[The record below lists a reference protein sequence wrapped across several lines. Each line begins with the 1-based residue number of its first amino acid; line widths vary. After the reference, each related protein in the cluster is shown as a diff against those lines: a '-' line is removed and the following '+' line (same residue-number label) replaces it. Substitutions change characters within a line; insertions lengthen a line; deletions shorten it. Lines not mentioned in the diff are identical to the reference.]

1 MTDLIPN
8 IMNPILAL
16 ALVMPFL
23 TTNKLMQYSTPIM
36 IYCLLNGVYASQI
49 GLYVTLFIATWCA
62 DNMQLLKAFCIT
74 LLSFHILNLYAM
86 VLHPDSTY
94 TGALVA
100 DINLATGTALYLVL
114 FALMRKGW
122 QKVLSE
128 V

>member
-1 MTDLIPN
+1 
-8 IMNPILAL
+8 
-16 ALVMPFL
+16 
-23 TTNKLMQYSTPIM
+23 
-36 IYCLLNGVYASQI
+36 
-49 GLYVTLFIATWCA
+49 
-62 DNMQLLKAFCIT
+62 
-74 LLSFHILNLYAM
+74 M